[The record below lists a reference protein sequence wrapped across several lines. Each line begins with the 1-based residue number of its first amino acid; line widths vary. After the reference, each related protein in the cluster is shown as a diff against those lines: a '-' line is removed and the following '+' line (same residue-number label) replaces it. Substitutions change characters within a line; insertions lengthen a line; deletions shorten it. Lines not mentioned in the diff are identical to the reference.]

1 MDSMSGLYR
10 LSGILSA
17 KGGSIWRNMSSIAA
31 RYAIRKADE
40 EMTCVLYHYPC
51 NDGAFAALAAH
62 LYHSLLALPVVF
74 VPNSTNDPLRAEDF
88 ACKKFH
94 TCYLLD
100 FIGPNEFATKLSQI
114 VNQVVV
120 IDHHKTAL
128 DYLQPIEGCDSNII
142 SVIDMKKSSAT
153 IAYDYF
159 TQKLG
164 HANQIEQCRRTLVA
178 GQNLDRVEL
187 LFRYVEDAD
196 LWRWS
201 LPDSKAFNAGL
212 NTKRPNINAI
222 FNPYMFNQLLTLD
235 PATLIAYGNLQLEN
249 REKLVQNLLNKAFK
263 LNLGGGRF
271 GKCLAVRADEH
282 VNLRSELGNNLSVK
296 SAIECL
302 RPIGA
307 VIYEHGGKLKISL
320 RSTDD
325 SIDTT
330 EISRAYGGGGHPG
343 ASSFFI
349 SREEYGEWMLDNL
362 LDICNDI

>member
-164 HANQIEQCRRTLVA
+164 HANQIE
-178 GQNLDRVEL
+178 
-187 LFRYVEDAD
+187 
-196 LWRWS
+196 
-201 LPDSKAFNAGL
+201 
-212 NTKRPNINAI
+212 
-222 FNPYMFNQLLTLD
+222 LLTLD